1 MMLHPIFTQLF
12 AIHIFIMVQHA
23 TPKKLSNMNLKE
35 YLISIGRLKEE
46 VSPEQIT
53 EEPSSYEPKPQTIG
67 EVFDKMK
74 EQFGDKLPPN
84 FLGANAGIWETK
96 IQHPYFKN

>member
-1 MMLHPIFTQLF
+1 
-12 AIHIFIMVQHA
+12 
-23 TPKKLSNMNLKE
+23 MNLKE

-46 VSPEQIT
+46 VSPEQEP
-53 EEPSSYEPKPQTIG
+53 EEPSSYVPKPQTIG
-67 EVFDKMK
+67 EVFDMMK

-96 IQHPYFKN
+96 IKHPFLKN

>member
-1 MMLHPIFTQLF
+1 M
-12 AIHIFIMVQHA
+12 AQHA
-23 TPKKLSNMNLKE
+23 TPKKLSDMNLKE

-46 VSPEQIT
+46 VSPEQVP
-53 EEPSSYEPKPQTIG
+53 EEPSSYVHKPQTIG
-67 EVFDKMK
+67 EVFDMMK

-96 IQHPYFKN
+96 IKHPFLKN